1 MCAGNRSMWFWLAI
15 IALLCWSG
23 SDLFSKIGC
32 RDGRDKYNPLKMV
45 IAVGVV
51 MGIHAA
57 YEIFVG
63 GAVVTWHVMWT
74 YLPVSLLYIGS
85 MTLGYVGL
93 RYIELSISSP
103 ICNSS
108 GALVA
113 VLCLITGTLDESIT
127 GAMRWMV
134 IGAVALVCIGVVG
147 LGIVESRE
155 DGELRKKRQEGSNY
169 KYAKSWLALCLPVAY
184 CLLDAAGTF
193 ADSLVLRTLNED
205 SANCAYEL
213 TFLAA
218 AVICFI
224 YVVIIKKDKLV
235 FKAEA
240 PKYAG
245 ALFET
250 AGQFAYIYA
259 LADEA
264 HVALSAPIIS
274 AYCVAS
280 VLWSRIFLKEKLSW
294 KHYAMIALV
303 VFGIV
308 MIGVFDICGRASNP
322 FPYEGKVARRSR
334 DGCGGAVSSTQ
345 RCPPHQS
352 PPATAS
358 PHRGSHW
365 ICGNPHAFPRG
376 KAFGAC
382 KYRKP
387 PRKKVQ
393 TSKLGLHLL
402 FTAVVLR

>member
-155 DGELRKKRQEGSNY
+155 DDELRKKRQECSNY

-213 TFLAA
+213 TFLFA
-218 AVICFI
+218 AVVSFVYVKFI
-224 YVVIIKKDKLV
+224 RHDRFQSKR
-235 FKAEA
+235 EA
-240 PKYAG
+240 PKYIG

-259 LADEA
+259 IADED
-264 HVALSAPIIS
+264 HVMYAAPIIA
-274 AYCVAS
+274 AYCAAS
-280 VLWSRIFLKEKLSW
+280 VLWSRIFLREKLSW
-294 KHYAMIALV
+294 RHYMMLV
-303 VFGIV
+303 LIVAGIV
-308 MIGVFDICGRASNP
+308 LLGILDI
-322 FPYEGKVARRSR
+322 
-334 DGCGGAVSSTQ
+334 
-345 RCPPHQS
+345 
-352 PPATAS
+352 
-358 PHRGSHW
+358 
-365 ICGNPHAFPRG
+365 
-376 KAFGAC
+376 
-382 KYRKP
+382 
-387 PRKKVQ
+387 
-393 TSKLGLHLL
+393 
-402 FTAVVLR
+402 